1 MATID
6 RLSVLI
12 TGDSDSLQ
20 RAASAGE
27 RAITSL
33 SDNAISAAGSLR
45 ILASAADS
53 AGDKLGGVTRSAL
66 GAAAAFVT
74 LGATTGTLNV
84 GFISL
89 SGSAISAGAALAG
102 IATAATGLL
111 AVLTTLAAVVGT
123 LTVGLGALAAAFG
136 AVIGTGILAFGEE
149 RAEQTKEQIDNIENQ
164 IENLKNK
171 RAVHGSLTEVQQEEL
186 ETLKERKKE
195 LSEQT
200 TISGALQAATADLK
214 DELIPII
221 TDFGEPFIEL
231 IADGLDAL
239 PDFVENIFEAAGS
252 MEEFADTL
260 RFFGERL
267 FETIPDAIGV
277 LADFARE
284 SLPALRNF
292 FNFVL
297 DVAPRAF
304 RAMTRVTDRVTPSLL
319 AFGSAFIDLLPD
331 LANVGATILNTVVPA
346 FTDFVGVLDNV
357 LSIGQESDSLTGF
370 IKTLLNNA
378 VTFLQSDEAQSIISD
393 VTSGLTDVIG
403 GAIDGL
409 DTWLNEEGG
418 SEKISS
424 FASNIMGKLATAL
437 EGVSEEDVRSVE
449 KQLLGI
455 IGGFFDAVIT
465 SLNSD
470 EAGSLGEELGR
481 IAAISLNILGDELG
495 EYANSEAFQSDMEA
509 VIGAVMNTAGEAATE
524 FVKNAPQTAFAAS
537 PLGAAL
543 VGANAALGDRPF
555 ELQTVTPNQDQ
566 QNQQQESTT
575 DETRVV
581 VEPSSE
587 LNATIQDEAQT
598 RAELVVQQQSDQAQ
612 RNSGSSGL
620 SGL

>member
-1 MATID
+1 MATVD

-53 AGDKLGGVTRSAL
+53 AGDKIGGLTRGAL
-66 GAAAAFVT
+66 GASAAFVT
-74 LGATTGTLNV
+74 LGGTTGTLNL
-84 GFISL
+84 GFVSL
-89 SGSAISAGAALAG
+89 SGSAITAGAALAG
-102 IATAATGLL
+102 ITTAATGLL

-123 LTVGLGALAAAFG
+123 LTAGLGALAAAFG

-171 RAVHGSLTEVQQEEL
+171 RAVHGSLTEAQQKEL
-186 ETLKERKKE
+186 ETLRDRKEE

-214 DELIPII
+214 EELIPII
-221 TDFGEPFIEL
+221 TEFGEPFIDL

-252 MEEFADTL
+252 MEAFADTL

-267 FETIPDAIGV
+267 FETIPDAISV
-277 LADFARE
+277 LADFARR
-284 SLPALRNF
+284 SLPALRDF

-297 DVAPRAF
+297 ENAPRAF
-304 RAMTRVTDRVTPSLL
+304 RAMIRVTDRVTPSLL
-319 AFGSAFIDLLPD
+319 RFGRAFLDIVPD
-331 LANVGATILNTVVPA
+331 LANIGATILNTVVPA
-346 FTDFVGVLDNV
+346 LSDLLGALDGVLEV
-357 LSIGQESDSLTGF
+357 GQESDSITGF
-370 IKTLLNNA
+370 IKTLLNDA
-378 VTFLQSDEAQSIISD
+378 VTFLQSDEAQQIISD
-393 VTSGLTDVIG
+393 ITSGLTDVIG
-403 GAIDGL
+403 DAVSGL

-418 SEKISS
+418 SEQITA
-424 FASNIMGKLATAL
+424 FATDLIGEFGSAL
-437 EGVSEEDVRSVE
+437 EGISEEDIREVE
-449 KQLLGI
+449 ETLLGI
-455 IGGFFDAVIT
+455 IGGVFDVVIT

-470 EAGSLGEELGR
+470 EAGSLGGELGR
-481 IAAISLNILGDELG
+481 IAALSLNVLG
-495 EYANSEAFQSDMEA
+495 EELTEYAQSEAFKSDMKDFIRA
-509 VIGAVMNTAGEAATE
+509 FMNTAGEAAKE
-524 FVKNAPQTAFAAS
+524 FVKEAPQTAFAAS

-543 VGANAALGDRPF
+543 VGANALLGDRPF
-555 ELQTVTPNQDQ
+555 SLDTTTPNQEQ
-566 QNQQQESTT
+566 QSQQQESRT

-581 VEPSSE
+581 LEPSSE

-612 RNSGSSGL
+612 RNSGSTGL
-620 SGL
+620 